1 MNGWIKLHKKLLNN
15 PIFLNPK
22 ILQLFLYC
30 LLSANYEEKR
40 FLWNGKEQIIPRGS
54 FITGRKRIAE
64 DTKLA
69 ETTIHR
75 SLKVLSDLGMIL
87 QHTNN
92 KFTLIE
98 VVNYCTYQVSDLKS
112 GQQLD
117 SGFTNVNQFINGT
130 TVKVDNK
137 KGGINTDGDELYE
150 KNKLG
155 SEQQM
160 DNKRTTD
167 GQQVDTTKKLKN
179 IKNIKNNKELKHM
192 CDSPNFYSPDFEAFW
207 KAYPN
212 NKNKKGAYKNYLAT
226 LKGTSRINKATPE
239 QLLRSAKRYA
249 EEVKGKDPQYILHA
263 TTFLGPQERW
273 FEYDK
278 PLKNSNG
285 ETLRED
291 VDKNDFMIGGGP
303 DIDYK
308 AYERALRGYDPY
320 TPKRSRETD
329 SAAGVGR
336 TERA

>member
-1 MNGWIKLHKKLLNN
+1 VNGWIKLHKKLLKN
-15 PIFLNPK
+15 PIFLHPK

-40 FLWNGKEQIIPRGS
+40 ILWNDKEQIIPRGS
-54 FITGRKRIAE
+54 FITGRKRLAE
-64 DTKLA
+64 DTKQA
-69 ETTIHR
+69 ETTIYR
-75 SLKVLSDLGMIL
+75 NLKILSNLGMISL
-87 QHTNN
+87 KTNN
-92 KFTLIE
+92 RFTLID
-98 VVNYCTYQVSDLKS
+98 VVNYCNYQVSYS
-112 GQQLD
+112 
-117 SGFTNVNQFINGT
+117 
-130 TVKVDNK
+130 
-137 KGGINTDGDELYE
+137 E
-150 KNKLG
+150 
-155 SEQQM
+155 SEQQV

-179 IKNIKNNKELKHM
+179 IKNNKELKHM
-192 CDSPNFYSPDFEAFW
+192 CDSPDFYSPDFETFW

-212 NKNKKGAYKNYLAT
+212 SKNKKGAYKNYLAT

-239 QLLRSAKRYA
+239 QLLRAARRYA

>member
-1 MNGWIKLHKKLLNN
+1 VNGWIKLHKKLLKN
-15 PIFLNPK
+15 PIFLHPK

-40 FLWNGKEQIIPRGS
+40 ILWNDKEQIIPRGS
-54 FITGRKRIAE
+54 FITGRKRLAE
-64 DTKLA
+64 DTKQA
-69 ETTIHR
+69 ETTIYR
-75 SLKVLSDLGMIL
+75 NLKILSNLGMISL
-87 QHTNN
+87 KTNN
-92 KFTLIE
+92 RFTLIE
-98 VVNYCTYQVSDLKS
+98 VVNYCNYQVSYS
-112 GQQLD
+112 
-117 SGFTNVNQFINGT
+117 
-130 TVKVDNK
+130 
-137 KGGINTDGDELYE
+137 E
-150 KNKLG
+150 
-155 SEQQM
+155 SEQQV

-179 IKNIKNNKELKHM
+179 IKNNKELKHM
-192 CDSPNFYSPDFEAFW
+192 CDFPDFYSPDFETFW

-212 NKNKKGAYKNYLAT
+212 SKNKKGAYKNYLAT

-239 QLLRSAKRYA
+239 QLLRAARRYA

-263 TTFLGPQERW
+263 STFLGPQERW

>member
-1 MNGWIKLHKKLLNN
+1 M
-15 PIFLNPK
+15 
-22 ILQLFLYC
+22 
-30 LLSANYEEKR
+30 
-40 FLWNGKEQIIPRGS
+40 
-54 FITGRKRIAE
+54 AE
-64 DTKLA
+64 DTKQA
-69 ETTIHR
+69 ETTIYR
-75 SLKVLSDLGMIL
+75 NLKILSNLGMISL
-87 QHTNN
+87 KTNN
-92 KFTLIE
+92 RFTLID
-98 VVNYCTYQVSDLKS
+98 VVNYCNYQVSYS
-112 GQQLD
+112 
-117 SGFTNVNQFINGT
+117 
-130 TVKVDNK
+130 
-137 KGGINTDGDELYE
+137 E
-150 KNKLG
+150 
-155 SEQQM
+155 SEQQV

-179 IKNIKNNKELKHM
+179 IKNNKELKHM
-192 CDSPNFYSPDFEAFW
+192 CDSPDSSNPYSPDFEEFW

-212 NKNKKGAYKNYLAT
+212 SKNKKGAYKNYLAT

-263 TTFLGPQERW
+263 STFLGPQERW

-308 AYERALRGYDPY
+308 AYERARRGYDPY

>member
-1 MNGWIKLHKKLLNN
+1 
-15 PIFLNPK
+15 
-22 ILQLFLYC
+22 
-30 LLSANYEEKR
+30 LSANYEEKR
-40 FLWNGKEQIIPRGS
+40 ILWNDKEQIIPRGS
-54 FITGRKRIAE
+54 FITGRKRLAE
-64 DTKLA
+64 DTKQA
-69 ETTIHR
+69 ETTIYR
-75 SLKVLSDLGMIL
+75 NLKILSNLGMISL
-87 QHTNN
+87 KTNN
-92 KFTLIE
+92 RFTLIE
-98 VVNYCTYQVSDLKS
+98 VVNYCNYQVSYS
-112 GQQLD
+112 
-117 SGFTNVNQFINGT
+117 
-130 TVKVDNK
+130 
-137 KGGINTDGDELYE
+137 E
-150 KNKLG
+150 
-155 SEQQM
+155 SEQQV

-179 IKNIKNNKELKHM
+179 IKNNKELKHM
-192 CDSPNFYSPDFEAFW
+192 CDFPDFYSPDFETFW

-212 NKNKKGAYKNYLAT
+212 SKNKKGAYKNYLAT

-239 QLLRSAKRYA
+239 QLLRAARRYA

-263 TTFLGPQERW
+263 STFLGPQERW

>member
-1 MNGWIKLHKKLLNN
+1 MNGWIKLHKKLLKN
-15 PIFLNPK
+15 PIFLHPK

-40 FLWNGKEQIIPRGS
+40 ILWNDKEQIIPRGS
-54 FITGRKRIAE
+54 FITGRKRLAE
-64 DTKLA
+64 DTKQA
-69 ETTIHR
+69 ETTIYR
-75 SLKVLSDLGMIL
+75 NLKILSNLGMISL
-87 QHTNN
+87 KTNN
-92 KFTLIE
+92 RFTLID
-98 VVNYCTYQVSDLKS
+98 VVNYCNYQVSYS
-112 GQQLD
+112 
-117 SGFTNVNQFINGT
+117 
-130 TVKVDNK
+130 
-137 KGGINTDGDELYE
+137 E
-150 KNKLG
+150 
-155 SEQQM
+155 SEQQV

-179 IKNIKNNKELKHM
+179 IKNNKELKHM
-192 CDSPNFYSPDFEAFW
+192 CDSPDFYSPDFETFW

-212 NKNKKGAYKNYLAT
+212 SKNKKGAYKNYLAT

-239 QLLRSAKRYA
+239 QLLRAARRYA
-249 EEVKGKDPQYILHA
+249 EEVRGKDPQYILHA

>member
-1 MNGWIKLHKKLLNN
+1 MNGWIKLHRKIIDN
-15 PIFLNPK
+15 PVFDNPD
-22 ILQLFLYC
+22 LFHLFVYC
-30 LLSANYEEKR
+30 LIAANHNPTMIVWNGEEK
-40 FLWNGKEQIIPRGS
+40 NIERGS
-54 FITGRKRIAE
+54 FISGRKSLSE
-64 DTKLA
+64 KLKQS
-69 ETTIHR
+69 ESKIYR
-75 SLKVLSDLGMIL
+75 NLKTLEKLNMIT
-87 QHTNN
+87 QKSNN
-92 KFTLIE
+92 RFTLIN
-98 VVNYCTYQVSDLKS
+98 VVNYCNYQGSD
-112 GQQLD
+112 
-117 SGFTNVNQFINGT
+117 FEN
-130 TVKVDNK
+130 
-137 KGGINTDGDELYE
+137 
-150 KNKLG
+150 
-155 SEQQM
+155 EQQM
-160 DNKRTTD
+160 NNQRTTNE
-167 GQQVDTTKKLKN
+167 QQMNTDKN
-179 IKNIKNNKELKHM
+179 IRTKEIKNKELKHM
-192 CDSPNFYSPDFEAFW
+192 CDSPDLYSPDFETFW

-212 NKNKKGAYKNYLAT
+212 SKNKKGAYKNYLAT

-273 FEYDK
+273 VEYDK